1 MNNMFSMFNTFGMFG
16 RTLKNK
22 VMKLFITSDNRIMMS
37 SDNKLEGVL

>member
-1 MNNMFSMFNTFGMFG
+1 MRSMFNMFSSFGIFG

-22 VMKLFITSDNRIMMS
+22 VMKLFISSDNRIMMS